1 MKMLS
6 RPIWEKI
13 MPLLEVNNI
22 NVSYGDV
29 QVIFDLSLN
38 VEKGEVVSI
47 IGGNGAGKST
57 LLKTISGLMSASA
70 GDIHFA
76 GETIT
81 KQPPENIVTAGIIQ
95 VPEGR
100 RLFPLMSVK
109 DNLIVGAYNK
119 RASKDAE
126 KTLRQVY
133 ELLPRLEER
142 ENQMA
147 MTLSGG
153 EQQMV
158 AIGRGLMAKPH
169 LLMLDEPSL
178 GLAPILIKDIFET
191 VRKIA
196 DQGTT
201 VLMVEQDVKHS
212 LSLSDRGY
220 VLEHGRVAMEG
231 RAQDLIDDPHIKE
244 AYLGI

>member
-1 MKMLS
+1 
-6 RPIWEKI
+6 
-13 MPLLEVNNI
+13 MPLLEVDNI

-29 QVIFDLSLN
+29 QVIYDLSLH
-38 VEKGEVVSI
+38 VDKGEVVSI

-57 LLKTISGLMSASA
+57 MLKTISGLMTVSA
-70 GDIHFA
+70 GSIRFEGDTIHT
-76 GETIT
+76 E
-81 KQPPENIVTAGIIQ
+81 PPENIVTRGIVH

-109 DNLIVGAYNK
+109 DNLMVGAFNK
-119 RASKDAE
+119 RAQGEAQETLE
-126 KTLRQVY
+126 KVY
-133 ELLPRLEER
+133 SLLPRLAER
-142 ENQMA
+142 ESQLA

-169 LLMLDEPSL
+169 ILMLDEPSL

-201 VLMVEQDVKHS
+201 VLLVEQDVKHS

-231 RAQDLIDDPHIKE
+231 KATDLIDDPHVKE

>member
-1 MKMLS
+1 
-6 RPIWEKI
+6 
-13 MPLLEVNNI
+13 MPFLEVNNI
-22 NVSYGDV
+22 DVYYGDV
-29 QVIFDLSLN
+29 QVIFDLSLK

-57 LLKTISGLMSASA
+57 LLRTISGLMQPSA
-70 GDIHFA
+70 GQISFEGSPIHA
-76 GETIT
+76 
-81 KQPPENIVTAGIIQ
+81 KPPEEIVDCGIVQ

-100 RLFPLMSVK
+100 RLFSLMTVK
-109 DNLIVGAYNK
+109 DNLIVGGYNQ
-119 RASKDAE
+119 RANPTTEQTIQK
-126 KTLRQVY
+126 VY
-133 ELLPRLEER
+133 ELLPRLKER
-142 ENQMA
+142 ENQLA

-158 AIGRGLMAKPH
+158 AIGRGLMALPH

-178 GLAPILIKDIFET
+178 GLAPILIRNIFET

-201 VLMVEQDVKHS
+201 VLLVEQDVKHS

-220 VLEHGRVAMEG
+220 VLEHGRVVMEG
-231 RAQDLIDDPHIKE
+231 QARDLMNDPHVKE

>member
-1 MKMLS
+1 
-6 RPIWEKI
+6 
-13 MPLLEVNNI
+13 MPLLEIQNI
-22 NVSYGDV
+22 DVYYGDV

-57 LLKTISGLMSASA
+57 LLRTISGLMAPRT
-70 GDIHFA
+70 GQVHFQGA
-76 GETIT
+76 PVQA
-81 KQPPENIVTAGIIQ
+81 KPPEEIVDCGIVQ

-100 RLFPLMSVK
+100 RLFSLMTVK
-109 DNLIVGAYNK
+109 DNLIVGGYNR
-119 RASKDAE
+119 RAHRATE
-126 KTLRQVY
+126 QTIQNVY
-133 ELLPRLEER
+133 ELLPRLRER
-142 ENQMA
+142 ENQLA

-158 AIGRGLMAKPH
+158 AIGRGLMALPH

-178 GLAPILIKDIFET
+178 GLAPILIRNIFDT

-201 VLMVEQDVKHS
+201 VLLVEQDVKHS

-220 VLEHGRVAMEG
+220 VLEHGRVVMEG
-231 RAQDLIDDPHIKE
+231 RAKDLMDDPHVKE

>member
-1 MKMLS
+1 
-6 RPIWEKI
+6 
-13 MPLLEVNNI
+13 
-22 NVSYGDV
+22 
-29 QVIFDLSLN
+29 
-38 VEKGEVVSI
+38 
-47 IGGNGAGKST
+47 
-57 LLKTISGLMSASA
+57 MSPSA
-70 GDIHFA
+70 GSITFE
-76 GETIT
+76 GVPIQRET
-81 KQPPENIVTAGIIQ
+81 PEGIVTNGIIQ

-109 DNLIVGAYNK
+109 DNLMVGAYNK
-119 RASKDAE
+119 RANKDALQTLE
-126 KTLRQVY
+126 KVY
-133 ELLPRLEER
+133 AMLPRLQER
-142 ENQMA
+142 ENQIA

-158 AIGRGLMAKPH
+158 AIGRGLMAQPH

-231 RAQDLIDDPHIKE
+231 NAEDLIDDPHIKE

>member
-1 MKMLS
+1 MSLLE
-6 RPIWEKI
+6 IEKI
-13 MPLLEVNNI
+13 DAF
-22 NVSYGDV
+22 YGDV
-29 QVIFDLSLN
+29 QVIFELSLK

-47 IGGNGAGKST
+47 IGGNGSSKST
-57 LLKTISGLMSASA
+57 LLRTISGLLPATA
-70 GDIHFA
+70 GRISFEGADIHN
-76 GETIT
+76 
-81 KQPPENIVTAGIIQ
+81 QPPEDIVTRGIIH

-109 DNLIVGAYNK
+109 DNLLVGAYNK
-119 RASKDAE
+119 RARNDVE
-126 KTLRQVY
+126 KTLKEVY
-133 ELLPRLEER
+133 ALLPRLAER
-142 ENQMA
+142 ENQLA

-158 AIGRGLMAKPH
+158 AIGRGLMSKPH

-178 GLAPILIKDIFET
+178 GLAPILIKGIFET

-201 VLMVEQDVKHS
+201 VLMVEQDVRHS

-220 VLEHGRVAMEG
+220 VLEHGRVVMEG
-231 RAQDLIDDPHIKE
+231 KASELIDDPHIRA
-244 AYLGI
+244 AYLGM